1 MDELVGVCQT
11 DHNRKQNKWG
21 RPIHIYCKLGF
32 AAVMVTLL
40 AGCGTNSPL
49 SLFRGGSAPF
59 EGVASGPCHDNPR
72 SCIHKGRYES
82 GERQYAEQEAER
94 LNQLAL
100 ERLRRNN
107 VTR

>member
-1 MDELVGVCQT
+1 
-11 DHNRKQNKWG
+11 
-21 RPIHIYCKLGF
+21 
-32 AAVMVTLL
+32 MVTLL
-40 AGCGTNSPL
+40 AGCGTSSPL
-49 SLFRGGSAPF
+49 SLFRGGGSASF
-59 EGVASGPCHDNPR
+59 EGVAAGPCHDNPR

-107 VTR
+107 VAR